1 MPHRV
6 LVVDDSDVTRAMIVK
21 TLDLARIPVSECLQA
36 SNGKEALELLE
47 DNWVDIVFAD
57 LNMPVMGGREMLRL
71 MRTTPEFADIPVIV
85 ISSEHCDPSSLPL
98 SWASGYVRKPFTP
111 EAIRDAVEGLT
122 AGKDAQWSADWLL
135 ERFDYVLQ
143 TVTFMLA
150 ARIPDGQ
157 PPVVPD
163 RAICAEMAFV
173 AGAPGKIWLGVSPA
187 LAEEMAKSAL
197 GVDDLED
204 GSRQA
209 ADVVGEILNMTAGLV
224 TDALARGAPVQL
236 FPPELTERDAA
247 GWQALLLQPIAATC
261 LVENEPLL
269 VALSTPAEQ

>member
-1 MPHRV
+1 MPHKV
-6 LVVDDSDVTRAMIVK
+6 LVVDDSDVTRAMIIK

-36 SNGKEALELLE
+36 ANGQEALQLLE

-71 MRTTPEFADIPVIV
+71 MRTTPELADIPVIV

-122 AGKDAQWSADWLL
+122 THKDAGWNADWLL

-143 TVTFMLA
+143 TITFMFTEK
-150 ARIPDGQ
+150 IPEGEP
-157 PPVVPD
+157 PPVPA
-163 RAICAEMAFV
+163 RAVCAEMAFF
-173 AGAPGKIWLGVSPA
+173 AGAPGKLWLGVSPG

-197 GVDDLED
+197 GVDELEQ
-204 GSRQA
+204 GGRQA

-247 GWQALLLQPIAATC
+247 GWEALLRQPIATSC

-269 VALSTPAEQ
+269 VALSTSASQ

>member
-1 MPHRV
+1 MPHKV
-6 LVVDDSDVTRAMIVK
+6 LVVDDSDVTRAMIIK
-21 TLDLARIPVSECLQA
+21 TLDLARIPVSECLEA
-36 SNGKEALELLE
+36 ANGKEALDLLE

-111 EAIRDAVEGLT
+111 EAIRDVVEGLT
-122 AGKDAQWSADWLL
+122 SKKDANWNADWLL

-143 TVTFMLA
+143 TVTFMLTE
-150 ARIPDGQ
+150 RIPGGRA
-157 PPVVPD
+157 PVVPG
-163 RAICAEMAFV
+163 RAICAEMAFF
-173 AGAPGKIWLGVSPA
+173 AGAPGKLWLGVSPA

-197 GVDDLED
+197 GEDDLD
-204 GSRQA
+204 GAHQA
-209 ADVVGEILNMTAGLV
+209 ADIVGEVLNMTAGLV

-247 GWQALLLQPIAATC
+247 GWEALLQQPIAATC
-261 LVENEPLL
+261 LVEGEPLL
-269 VALSTPAEQ
+269 VALATQTSQ

>member
-1 MPHRV
+1 MPHKV
-6 LVVDDSDVTRAMIVK
+6 LVVDDSDVTRAMIIK
-21 TLDLARIPVSECLQA
+21 TLELARVPVSECLQA
-36 SNGKEALELLE
+36 ENGQEALQLLE

-57 LNMPVMGGREMLRL
+57 LNMPIMGGREMLRL
-71 MRTTPEFADIPVIV
+71 MRTTPELADIPVIV

-122 AGKDAQWSADWLL
+122 TKKDAGWNADWLL

-143 TVTFMLA
+143 TITFMFTEKVPEGEPL
-150 ARIPDGQ
+150 PV
-157 PPVVPD
+157 PPSAV
-163 RAICAEMAFV
+163 CAEMAFF
-173 AGAPGKIWLGVSPA
+173 AGGPGKLWLGVSPG

-197 GVDDLED
+197 GVDELDREA
-204 GSRQA
+204 RQA

-236 FPPELTERDAA
+236 FPPEITERDAA
-247 GWQALLLQPIAATC
+247 GWEALLRQPIATAC

-269 VALSTPAEQ
+269 VALATSASQ